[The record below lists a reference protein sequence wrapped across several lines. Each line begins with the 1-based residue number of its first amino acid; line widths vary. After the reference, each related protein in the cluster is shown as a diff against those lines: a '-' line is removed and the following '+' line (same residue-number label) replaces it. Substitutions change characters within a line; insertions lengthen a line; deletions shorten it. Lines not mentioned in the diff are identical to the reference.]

1 MAVSKKANRLT
12 GQEKIFVGIRFREHV
27 VVFIGDRTVDEL
39 GLRVDA
45 QRTDGQ
51 AAQVIPVGFGKHR
64 AGPVNRP
71 AGVGVE
77 LICLVEARRDAIM
90 VPANTWPVQVPND
103 IDGLYGIRSVSD
115 DVSAAEDRV
124 VSGLFR
130 TSYAGLKRFQV
141 GVDVTQYEIAH
152 GMMVCMRLQ
161 KIMGFSMVLALLTA
175 AAAGLSALNERS
187 TVASPASIM
196 ISRFVV
202 VLVFGGLGLAV
213 ARESQLKGSL
223 FIGSEEWSLTL
234 RDLLNY
240 GVLPGLVLGLIN
252 YFFFFPYRYS
262 PFVTPRIREMSS
274 VYDSFVISL
283 DSGMAEEIV
292 YRLFI
297 LSCFLFSFRHLYS
310 RLAPL
315 WPGVVSVLP
324 MALSVVLSSL
334 LFAMV
339 HNVYSFTAAFFG
351 GILLGFIYMKSG
363 IESAIAA
370 HFCANFL
377 FFSASYLS

>member
-1 MAVSKKANRLT
+1 
-12 GQEKIFVGIRFREHV
+12 
-27 VVFIGDRTVDEL
+27 
-39 GLRVDA
+39 
-45 QRTDGQ
+45 
-51 AAQVIPVGFGKHR
+51 
-64 AGPVNRP
+64 
-71 AGVGVE
+71 
-77 LICLVEARRDAIM
+77 
-90 VPANTWPVQVPND
+90 
-103 IDGLYGIRSVSD
+103 
-115 DVSAAEDRV
+115 
-124 VSGLFR
+124 
-130 TSYAGLKRFQV
+130 
-141 GVDVTQYEIAH
+141 
-152 GMMVCMRLQ
+152 MMVSMRLQ
-161 KIMGFSMVLALLTA
+161 KIMAVTVVLAVLTA
-175 AAAGLSALNERS
+175 MAAGLSVLNTRNS
-187 TVASPASIM
+187 VASPTWTM

-202 VLVFGGLGLAV
+202 VLVFGTLGLAV
-213 ARESQLKGSL
+213 ARESQLQGSL
-223 FIGSEEWSLTL
+223 LINVEDWRLTL
-234 RDLLNY
+234 RDIINY

-252 YFFFFPYRYS
+252 YFFFFTYRYS
-262 PFVTPRIREMSS
+262 PLVVPRIRNMQSM
-274 VYDSFVISL
+274 YDSFVISL

-315 WPGVVSVLP
+315 WPGVVAILP
-324 MALSVVLSSL
+324 KALSVVLSSL